1 MNLKWEMF
9 YIVFI
14 EVDLWLILFLK
25 GENSGGMG
33 CVLKSVILIYCRH
46 HRCLLN
52 VKYIQHIYVNINAVR
67 YINKLNIF
75 FSAAEN
81 FRKFFGKF
89 PENFPQYFFRKNYI
103 TILYLRP
110 HPLTQNDCIWQGNT

>member
-75 FSAAEN
+75 FLLQKISGNFLEN
-81 FRKFFGKF
+81 FQKIFHNIFSGKTTSLF
-89 PENFPQYFFRKNYI
+89 STYAH
-103 TILYLRP
+103 TL
-110 HPLTQNDCIWQGNT
+110 